1 MMRMPPFLLSAG
13 LIFWGWQTGLWAA
26 ALPMALMLEGSRCLP
41 LRWDFSSSDFSRV
54 SDLCALLVVAIIL
67 YFYASR
73 QSLYIIFELIQWL
86 PVAFFPLLLVQNYS
100 TAEKIDMRAISL
112 IFRRQQKKG
121 NRTTFTEVNLNH
133 PYLALCILAA
143 SFANL
148 REPGFY
154 IGLMIL
160 VAWALWPIRRKG
172 SSPVLW
178 SLLLVVAFHGGY
190 AGHLGLHRLQ
200 ELVERKGME
209 WFFDLKREVDPYRS
223 IAALGYIGALKP
235 SNRILFRVVP
245 EPGSAGPFLLREA
258 SYNHYRNTQW
268 YAHPANF
275 SPVPS
280 GNTSHSWRLGNP
292 GPDPHSLR
300 VLAPLSGDRA
310 MLKLPTGAFQV
321 DSLPVLEIDR
331 NPYGAVRVE
340 GGPGLT
346 DYTVR
351 FGAATPLDSRPE
363 AKDLS
368 VPETASLVIADIG
381 REAGIYGL
389 PNPSVPDRLEAFF
402 EEQFAYTLDL
412 DLRRGDPPLNDFLKR
427 SRAGHCEYFATAA
440 VLLLRSA
447 GIPARYAV
455 GFSVHEES
463 PFGDRLVVRS
473 RHAHA
478 WALAYID
485 GNWRDVD
492 VTPSG
497 WAGLEAET
505 APFWQPLSD
514 FFSWLRFRI
523 SQWRWRESRG
533 DALRYLIWPGMG
545 VLLFMAMRLLRKKR
559 LHRKPLRAPSVTAP
573 PTLPGRD
580 SPFYRIEERLFSLG
594 WTRTPGEPV
603 RTWLYRLKR
612 EIPDPDSIEPL
623 FGLVS
628 LHYRYRF
635 DPRGLPPREKADFEA
650 RAEQWLASDP
660 GSRVGCPEKP
670 AAPLEN

>member
-13 LIFWGWQTGLWAA
+13 LIFWGWQTDLWAA

-223 IAALGYIGALKP
+223 ITALGYIGALKP

-351 FGAATPLDSRPE
+351 FGAATPLDSR
-363 AKDLS
+363 
-368 VPETASLVIADIG
+368 
-381 REAGIYGL
+381 
-389 PNPSVPDRLEAFF
+389 
-402 EEQFAYTLDL
+402 
-412 DLRRGDPPLNDFLKR
+412 
-427 SRAGHCEYFATAA
+427 
-440 VLLLRSA
+440 
-447 GIPARYAV
+447 
-455 GFSVHEES
+455 
-463 PFGDRLVVRS
+463 
-473 RHAHA
+473 
-478 WALAYID
+478 
-485 GNWRDVD
+485 
-492 VTPSG
+492 
-497 WAGLEAET
+497 
-505 APFWQPLSD
+505 
-514 FFSWLRFRI
+514 
-523 SQWRWRESRG
+523 
-533 DALRYLIWPGMG
+533 
-545 VLLFMAMRLLRKKR
+545 
-559 LHRKPLRAPSVTAP
+559 
-573 PTLPGRD
+573 
-580 SPFYRIEERLFSLG
+580 
-594 WTRTPGEPV
+594 
-603 RTWLYRLKR
+603 
-612 EIPDPDSIEPL
+612 
-623 FGLVS
+623 
-628 LHYRYRF
+628 
-635 DPRGLPPREKADFEA
+635 
-650 RAEQWLASDP
+650 
-660 GSRVGCPEKP
+660 
-670 AAPLEN
+670 